1 MNSDLQYLFD
11 KFERKIKEEDKMN
24 PDKDDPNG
32 KYNFYVP
39 KIRDYLLVYIDNQI
53 ADTPYAANVRLY
65 FQNVFNREHL
75 IESTMFY
82 VENCRT
88 RGVSVNNKEKRASSI
103 SDFLIAYK
111 HFYEIVLKLKYTMPI
126 LITEDLSA
134 EIKVRLENK
143 GYIIL
148 ESEPF
153 PAMQR
158 EEYAFT
164 CKFFNS
170 QYPLHGKQLQVWIIL
185 QLSFLYGLSFSTIRN
200 LRTNN
205 IDLETRTIKVLTKSK
220 DKTIILELPYNIFK
234 NIELHITNNNLQ
246 NDNLLFFT
254 RTSKG
259 AQEQAAPISST
270 FLSECFNT
278 LKEQY
283 SLQQQHDEY
292 VANRFTHYGAIKY
305 AIANLLEYNMNI
317 ASIVSL
323 TGRDTNFILTCKP
336 ENTISSELQSNYLN
350 CIIRSIDTYSK
361 FNY

>member
-1 MNSDLQYLFD
+1 
-11 KFERKIKEEDKMN
+11 
-24 PDKDDPNG
+24 
-32 KYNFYVP
+32 
-39 KIRDYLLVYIDNQI
+39 
-53 ADTPYAANVRLY
+53 
-65 FQNVFNREHL
+65 
-75 IESTMFY
+75 MFY
-82 VENCRT
+82 AENCRT

-111 HFYEIVLKLKYTMPI
+111 HFYEIVLKLKYPMPI
-126 LITEDLSA
+126 LTTEDLSA

-158 EEYAFT
+158 EEYEFT

-246 NDNLLFFT
+246 NDNLLFLHVPLKVF
-254 RTSKG
+254 KNKLPLF
-259 AQEQAAPISST
+259 QALSSLNVLIHLKNNIHYNNSMMNMLQIDLHIMV
-270 FLSECFNT
+270 LS
-278 LKEQY
+278 
-283 SLQQQHDEY
+283 
-292 VANRFTHYGAIKY
+292 
-305 AIANLLEYNMNI
+305 NM
-317 ASIVSL
+317 
-323 TGRDTNFILTCKP
+323 P
-336 ENTISSELQSNYLN
+336 
-350 CIIRSIDTYSK
+350 
-361 FNY
+361 